1 MSVNRTCKQA
11 KDNQDISGLART
23 HPCPTTGIHLRF
35 RPGSYTRSTPSGYIP
50 KTEPRGLRQQE
61 YARGTLQATKQAFL
75 AIHGDDPRQHSSID
89 ASRCATTTFFPHD
102 DNQQLSLSY
111 SSTASRVV
119 TGGQLNPTPWTID
132 RDQHQQTTKQGI
144 DLKPYHEAEDGSV
157 SMRPQFN
164 HSRQK
169 SNIRSLCTNHRMAT
183 SQ

>member
-1 MSVNRTCKQA
+1 MSDDWNSSTFSSRFLHEINSVRVHTKNRAAQTSA
-11 KDNQDISGLART
+11 
-23 HPCPTTGIHLRF
+23 TGI
-35 RPGSYTRSTPSGYIP
+35 
-50 KTEPRGLRQQE
+50 RG
-61 YARGTLQATKQAFL
+61 GTLQATKQAFL

>member
-1 MSVNRTCKQA
+1 MSDDWNSSTFSSRFLHEINSVRVHTKNRAAQTSA
-11 KDNQDISGLART
+11 
-23 HPCPTTGIHLRF
+23 TGIRARHPASHKAGLLGNPRRRPSTTFEHRCISLR
-35 RPGSYTRSTPSGYIP
+35 
-50 KTEPRGLRQQE
+50 
-61 YARGTLQATKQAFL
+61 
-75 AIHGDDPRQHSSID
+75 HDDF
-89 ASRCATTTFFPHD
+89 FFPHD